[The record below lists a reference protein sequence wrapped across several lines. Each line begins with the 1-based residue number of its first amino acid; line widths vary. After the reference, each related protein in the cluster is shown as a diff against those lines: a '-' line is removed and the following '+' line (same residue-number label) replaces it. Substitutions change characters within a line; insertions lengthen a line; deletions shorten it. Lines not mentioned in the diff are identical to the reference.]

1 MSVRRVNLGT
11 CVVLRHDVVTMVLVH
26 RCRIDCS
33 HRHAESLRRASRV
46 WCEYDGRSSYSVRLH
61 QTRKQTSAMTID
73 TGVRSYSN
81 ATASSCAYRRPLS
94 LKQARCK
101 WLMEGKPAPDM
112 ERPYSVTQP
121 AITPPTL
128 HPVTLRH
135 EVMTDNE
142 KMHILQNTVMGLC
155 SAASAACIRG
165 MTVGKNSRVTLL
177 SRLVGIWKTDR
188 TNPSPSVL
196 YKGVCER
203 RSQRDITLSK
213 LPKAITTTTTKNSLF
228 QPKHSVPQLCSPK
241 QPPR

>member
-1 MSVRRVNLGT
+1 MMSVRRVNLGT

-142 KMHILQNTVMGLC
+142 KMHILRNTVTVRQGQN
-155 SAASAACIRG
+155 
-165 MTVGKNSRVTLL
+165 MTFPCRTSFESLECVLMQRCRLVRSL
-177 SRLVGIWKTDR
+177 SRH
-188 TNPSPSVL
+188 
-196 YKGVCER
+196 CF
-203 RSQRDITLSK
+203 QRY
-213 LPKAITTTTTKNSLF
+213 
-228 QPKHSVPQLCSPK
+228 
-241 QPPR
+241 